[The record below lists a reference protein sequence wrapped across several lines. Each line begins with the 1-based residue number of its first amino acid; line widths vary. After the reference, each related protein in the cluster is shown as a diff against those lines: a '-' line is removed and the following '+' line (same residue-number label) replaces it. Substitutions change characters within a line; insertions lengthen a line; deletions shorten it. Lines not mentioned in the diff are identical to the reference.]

1 MGLYRYIYIIAR
13 SIYFYTWKNISNSSL
28 NEDPG
33 DPVLEDEIGALVTL
47 TPIPPSLVSQET
59 NIVSRGGIINDPG
72 ELSRATLRK
81 TGQIAEG

>member
-1 MGLYRYIYIIAR
+1 M
-13 SIYFYTWKNISNSSL
+13 
-28 NEDPG
+28 
-33 DPVLEDEIGALVTL
+33 LEDEIGALVTL

-72 ELSRATLRK
+72 ELSRATVRK